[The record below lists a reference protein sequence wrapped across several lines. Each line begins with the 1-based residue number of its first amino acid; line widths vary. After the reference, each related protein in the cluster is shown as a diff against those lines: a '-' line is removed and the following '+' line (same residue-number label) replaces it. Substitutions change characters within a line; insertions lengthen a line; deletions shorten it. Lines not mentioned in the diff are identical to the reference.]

1 VLDPCALQV
10 VVAVEHL
17 DIARAALVRD
27 PADGSNQGKM
37 LRVGRYP
44 EELPRLEVEGDLD
57 REACV
62 PVEPLRRTH

>member
-1 VLDPCALQV
+1 MLDPRALQM

-27 PADGSNQGKM
+27 PADGPDQGEM
-37 LRVGRYP
+37 LRVGRDP
-44 EELPRLEVEGDLD
+44 KELPRLEVDGDLD
-57 REACV
+57 RKACV